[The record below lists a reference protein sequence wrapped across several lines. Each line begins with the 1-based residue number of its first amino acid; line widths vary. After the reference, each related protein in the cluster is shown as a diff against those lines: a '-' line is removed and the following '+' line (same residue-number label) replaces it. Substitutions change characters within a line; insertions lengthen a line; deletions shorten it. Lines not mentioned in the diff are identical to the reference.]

1 MTRTVDLHHHA
12 IPDFYWEASNEDGN
26 AAGGITPPRWS
37 LEGAIAYL
45 DEARI
50 DAAVPSISTP
60 GVHFGDDAAARTLAR
75 KVNEYLA
82 DLRRD
87 RPDRFGAFATLPL
100 PDIEGS
106 LNEIAHAIEVLEL
119 DGVALL
125 TNADGSYLGDA
136 RFDPIFAELQRR
148 AAVVFV
154 HPTASPDAIAH
165 TLDLPDSLLDYPV
178 DTSRA
183 IAKLHYSNTFARTPD
198 VKYLFAHAGGTI
210 PFVASRFAIVD
221 EMDVIPGA
229 QERGAFG
236 DALPRLYWDTASA
249 FSDPVLHMLRS
260 VTGIGN
266 VVFGTDYPY
275 PRDAISIAGLRQ
287 LQHTAELDESER
299 RGVLGGSAARLIP
312 RLAGGSESLSPVGR
326 AHAIFAAF
334 DAKDIA
340 GLAAMM
346 TDDVRLQLGNAD
358 PVEGKSAFVEA
369 LQTFFASVARFRHV
383 VTNVWSDRDALIAEL
398 EVHYTRLDGAELT
411 LPVCNVFRLRDGS
424 VADYRVYMD
433 IAPVYA

>member
-1 MTRTVDLHHHA
+1 MSRTIDLHHHA

-37 LEGAIAYL
+37 LEGALAYL
-45 DEARI
+45 DEAHI

-60 GVHFGDDAAARTLAR
+60 GVHFGDDAAARSLAS

-82 DLRRD
+82 EIKRD
-87 RPDRFGAFATLPL
+87 RPDRFGAFAILPL

-106 LNEIAHAIEVLEL
+106 LEQIAYALDVLEL
-119 DGVALL
+119 DGVSML
-125 TNADGSYLGDA
+125 TNAGGSYLGDA
-136 RFDPIFAELQRR
+136 RFDPVFEELQQR

-154 HPTASPDAIAH
+154 HPTASPDPIAH

-198 VKYLFAHAGGTI
+198 VRYVFSHAGGTI
-210 PFVASRFAIVD
+210 PFVASRFSIVD
-221 EMDVIPGA
+221 DMDVIPGA
-229 QERGAFG
+229 QERGAFA

-260 VTGIGN
+260 VTGLGT

-287 LQHTAELDESER
+287 LRHTSELGDGER
-299 RGVLGGSAARLIP
+299 RGVLGDTAARLIP
-312 RLAGGSESLSPVGR
+312 RLAES
-326 AHAIFAAF
+326 
-334 DAKDIA
+334 
-340 GLAAMM
+340 
-346 TDDVRLQLGNAD
+346 
-358 PVEGKSAFVEA
+358 
-369 LQTFFASVARFRHV
+369 
-383 VTNVWSDRDALIAEL
+383 ALIA
-398 EVHYTRLDGAELT
+398 
-411 LPVCNVFRLRDGS
+411 
-424 VADYRVYMD
+424 
-433 IAPVYA
+433 

>member
-1 MTRTVDLHHHA
+1 MSRTIDLHHHA

-37 LEGAIAYL
+37 LEGALAYL
-45 DEARI
+45 DEAHI

-60 GVHFGDDAAARTLAR
+60 GVHLGDDAAARSLAS

-82 DLRRD
+82 EIKRD
-87 RPDRFGAFATLPL
+87 RPDRFGAFAILPL

-106 LNEIAHAIEVLEL
+106 LEQIAYALDVLEL
-119 DGVALL
+119 DGVSML
-125 TNADGSYLGDA
+125 TNAGGSYLGDA
-136 RFDPIFAELQRR
+136 RFDPVFEELQQR

-154 HPTASPDAIAH
+154 HPTASPDPIAH

-198 VKYLFAHAGGTI
+198 VRYVFSHAGGTI
-210 PFVASRFAIVD
+210 PFVASRFSIVD
-221 EMDVIPGA
+221 DMDVIPGA
-229 QERGAFG
+229 QERGAFA

-260 VTGIGN
+260 VTGLGT

-287 LQHTAELDESER
+287 LRHTSELGDGER
-299 RGVLGGSAARLIP
+299 RGVLGDTAARLIP
-312 RLAGGSESLSPVGR
+312 RLAES
-326 AHAIFAAF
+326 
-334 DAKDIA
+334 
-340 GLAAMM
+340 
-346 TDDVRLQLGNAD
+346 
-358 PVEGKSAFVEA
+358 
-369 LQTFFASVARFRHV
+369 
-383 VTNVWSDRDALIAEL
+383 ALIA
-398 EVHYTRLDGAELT
+398 
-411 LPVCNVFRLRDGS
+411 
-424 VADYRVYMD
+424 
-433 IAPVYA
+433 